1 MRKSKFSENQ
11 IIGIIREG
19 ESGVTIGELCRKHGI
34 SPQTYYSWK
43 TKYSGM
49 DASQLRELKGLQ
61 DENAKLK
68 RLLADAML
76 ESHGLKIALDT
87 LSPKR

>member
-1 MRKSKFSENQ
+1 MRKSKFSEEQ

-19 ESGVTIGELCRKHGI
+19 EAGLGTVELCRKHGI
-34 SPQTYYSWK
+34 SPKTYYGWK
-43 TKYSGM
+43 SRYSGM
-49 DASQLRELKGLQ
+49 DASQLRELKALQ

-68 RLLADAML
+68 RLLADSML
-76 ESHGLKIALDT
+76 DNHGLKIALDT